1 MDTLGTRIEQVFK
14 AVGIKKIDAAR
25 RLNVSSAFIT
35 KLCKGET
42 GASDRTISDICREFG
57 VNELWLRHGDEGGP
71 MFKELSRKDA
81 IAAYMGQL
89 LGGQRTEL
97 EEKIIE
103 FMGRTTVKE
112 WNMLLDIMRPLAEEI
127 AEIEKPPDA

>member
-1 MDTLGTRIEQVFK
+1 MQERIKALRKALELSQGQFGERLGVKQNTVATWES
-14 AVGIKKIDAAR
+14 GI
-25 RLNVSSAFIT
+25 
-35 KLCKGET
+35 
-42 GASDRTISDICREFG
+42 RTPNESVIRSICREFG